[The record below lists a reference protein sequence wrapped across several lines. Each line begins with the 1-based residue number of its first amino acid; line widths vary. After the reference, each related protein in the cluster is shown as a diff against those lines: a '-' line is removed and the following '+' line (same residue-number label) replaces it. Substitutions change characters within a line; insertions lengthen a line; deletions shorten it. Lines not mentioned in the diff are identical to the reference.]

1 MTSHQAAVSGQRWV
15 VKIGSALLTDDGK
28 GLDKEAISCWVD
40 QLVKLRQQGVEIVL
54 VSSGSIAQGMVLLGW
69 TQRPK
74 EIHNLQAAAAV
85 GQMGLVQC
93 YEESFSRHDMRTAQI
108 LLTHDDLTHR
118 ERYLNARGTLRALVS
133 HNVIPVVNEND
144 TVVTDEIRFGDNDTL
159 GALVANLVE
168 ADLLVILTDQDGLC
182 DKDPRYH
189 KDAKLLSQV
198 HASDPSLIP
207 MASGSPGS
215 LGSGGMLT
223 KIQAAKLA
231 ARSGA
236 NTIIANGRTVDVL
249 SRLREGEALGT
260 LFIPDQEPLLARKQW
275 LAGHLKAKGELHLDA
290 GAVKVLTRQGKSLLC
305 VGVTRVQGEFTRGDM
320 VLVLDPH
327 GDAIARGLV
336 NYSSDEALK
345 IIGLASGSIESTLG
359 YVAESEL
366 MHRDNLVLL

>member
-1 MTSHQAAVSGQRWV
+1 MTSHLAAASGQRWV

-28 GLDKEAISCWVD
+28 GLDKQVISAWVD
-40 QLVKLRQQGVEIVL
+40 QLAQLRQEGLEIIL
-54 VSSGSIAQGMVLLGW
+54 VSSGSIAEGMVRLGW
-69 TQRPK
+69 TRRPK

-93 YEESFSRHDMRTAQI
+93 YEESFSRHGMRTAQI

-182 DKDPRYH
+182 DKDPRH
-189 KDAKLLSQV
+189 HADAKLLTQV
-198 HASDPSLIP
+198 HAGDPALVA
-207 MASGSPGS
+207 MASGSAGS

-236 NTIIANGRTVDVL
+236 NTIVANGRTADVL
-249 SRLREGEALGT
+249 LRLRKGEVLGT
-260 LFIPDQEPLLARKQW
+260 LFVPDQEPLLARKQW
-275 LAGHLKAKGELHLDA
+275 LAGHLKAKGELHLDT
-290 GAVKVLTRQGKSLLC
+290 GAARVLTQQGKSLLS
-305 VGVTRVQGEFTRGDM
+305 VGVNLVKGDFTRGDM
-320 VLVLDPH
+320 VLIQDSNGVT
-327 GDAIARGLV
+327 IARGLV
-336 NYSSDEALK
+336 NYSSSEALK
-345 IIGLASGSIESTLG
+345 IIGLASHSIEPILG
-359 YVAESEL
+359 YMAEPEL
-366 MHRDNLVLL
+366 VHRDNLVLI

>member
-1 MTSHQAAVSGQRWV
+1 MTSHLAAASGQRWV

-28 GLDKEAISCWVD
+28 GLDKQAISAWVD
-40 QLVKLRQQGVEIVL
+40 QLAQLRQQGVEIIL
-54 VSSGSIAQGMVLLGW
+54 VSSGSIAEGLVRLGW
-69 TQRPK
+69 TRRPK

-93 YEESFSRHDMRTAQI
+93 YEESFSRHSMRTAQI

-159 GALVANLVE
+159 GSLVANLVE

-182 DKDPRYH
+182 DKDPRH
-189 KDAKLLSQV
+189 HADAKLLTQV
-198 HASDPSLIP
+198 HAGDPALVS
-207 MASGSPGS
+207 MASGPAGG

-236 NTIIANGRTVDVL
+236 NTIVANGRTANVL
-249 SRLREGEALGT
+249 LRLRKGEGLGT
-260 LFIPDQEPLLARKQW
+260 LFVPDQEPLLARKQW

-290 GAVKVLTRQGKSLLC
+290 GAARVLTQQGKSLLS
-305 VGVTRVQGEFTRGDM
+305 VGVNLVKGDFTRGDM
-320 VLVLDPH
+320 VLIQDSNGITV
-327 GDAIARGLV
+327 ARGLV
-336 NYSSDEALK
+336 NYSSLEALK
-345 IIGLASGSIESTLG
+345 IIGLASHSIESVLG
-359 YVAESEL
+359 YMAEPEL
-366 MHRDNLVLL
+366 VHRDNLVLV